1 MSIKCRENAEDA
13 GNPSNWRNER
23 NTCSRGVTIRVFAF
37 CWYLFHRQF
46 QLCNSCLPTSKE
58 ELLFMLDVTFIQDVS
73 FLLEP
78 GSFARC
84 SSISARLGCNGV
96 YLISFD
102 KPAKSLMDKKL
113 LFWFLFFLFQIFS
126 PHLITDENETKPTWK
141 AGKPPRC
148 DFGVTPLACSV
159 WIMWIHAPYN
169 VDNKGTSVSARAT
182 HERAA
187 AGRRHAVPK
196 EMLYKKS
203 LRERCANGS
212 CPGARRGLWLEGLE
226 AAEGYFRKRYRK

>member
-1 MSIKCRENAEDA
+1 MQQYFCSTWIWFHLTNLQSRWWIKIIHCY
-13 GNPSNWRNER
+13 SF
-23 NTCSRGVTIRVFAF
+23 V
-37 CWYLFHRQF
+37 
-46 QLCNSCLPTSKE
+46 SCF
-58 ELLFMLDVTFIQDVS
+58 LLFFVS
-73 FLLEP
+73 
-78 GSFARC
+78 
-84 SSISARLGCNGV
+84 
-96 YLISFD
+96 D
-102 KPAKSLMDKKL
+102 
-113 LFWFLFFLFQIFS
+113 FFP

-141 AGKPPRC
+141 PGKPPRC

-159 WIMWIHAPYN
+159 WIMWIHALYN
-169 VDNKGTSVSARAT
+169 VYNKGRSVSARAT